1 MLIDEA
7 KLGFVHI
14 PRTGGTS
21 VEQALI
27 KKYGFLGK
35 SIIAQPQQEAIVKV
49 RNINSNYWEF
59 HKKHARYDELIG
71 LAPNYEY
78 HTLVRHPLNR
88 VESLYR
94 FLTFTEVEGKRL
106 VETAFED
113 WVPKLIYGGMYNVEF
128 LDTLPYKIDLTM
140 VTLKQ
145 VDFIGKC
152 VVHKLENNTIWDAL
166 KIAPM
171 KVYNLPNHFPINWT
185 LENIKLV
192 EKYYAEDY
200 EVLGYD

>member
-21 VEQALI
+21 VETALI
-27 KKYGFLGK
+27 KKYGFVGRSL
-35 SIIAQPQQEAIVKV
+35 IAQPQEKAIVKV
-49 RNINSNYWEF
+49 RNITTGEYEY

-71 LAPNYEY
+71 FAPNYKY
-78 HTLVRHPLNR
+78 YTLVRHPLNR

-94 FLTFTEVEGKRL
+94 FLTFTKVGNRRL
-106 VETAFED
+106 VETPFEE
-113 WVPKLIYGGMYNVEF
+113 WVPKLIYGGMYGVEF
-128 LDTLPYKIDLTM
+128 LDTPPYLIDLSM
-140 VTLKQ
+140 ITLKQ
-145 VDFIGKC
+145 VDFIGKSE
-152 VVHKLENNTIWDAL
+152 VHKLEDQTIWDAL

-171 KVYNLPNHFPINWT
+171 KVFNLPNYFPIKWN
-185 LENIKLV
+185 LENVKIV

-200 EVLGYD
+200 ELLGYD